1 MGRRFSPSVN
11 LALTVDHTME
21 MATRVSLGCLPTHL
35 CPWPDFS
42 TYKMW
47 KQDQMLSEILEKP
60 DILLGLE
67 E

>member
-11 LALTVDHTME
+11 LALTVDHTMGV
-21 MATRVSLGCLPTHL
+21 ATRFSLGWLSTHP

-42 TYKMW
+42 TYKTW
-47 KQDQMLSEILEKP
+47 KQDQTISEVLEKP
-60 DILLGLE
+60 DLLLGLE

>member
-1 MGRRFSPSVN
+1 MGRCFSPSVN
-11 LALTVDHTME
+11 LALTADHTMG
-21 MATRVSLGCLPTHL
+21 MATRFSLDCLPTHL

-42 TYKMW
+42 TYKTW
-47 KQDQMLSEILEKP
+47 KQDQMISEILEKP